1 MTRKEIENL
10 ITTVIRQNDMRN
22 RQGKNLLD
30 VFNGLLDYIQ
40 SESEESGEI
49 TDIRNLLNTCVGL
62 PAYDSQSYKI
72 TFTTIAGAS
81 VEIDLP
87 IEQLA
92 LRYNPETES
101 IEFDN
106 HDGTTTSIP
115 VSAFV
120 KVYLGSI
127 GEQIQISIDNQNT
140 IHATLLKNSVSW
152 DHLSVELQQRV
163 NEGAENANLAAA
175 NANAAAEA
183 AAPVIEEIEGATAA
197 IDVQPN
203 HIYKCGELTSLNIRS
218 VADSPQIAEVIFT
231 SGATATELTMP
242 NTLADN
248 VTGWKIPQANKTY
261 KMFFQSNTATISY

>member
-30 VFNGLLDYIQ
+30 VFKGLLDYIQ

-49 TDIRNLLNTCVGL
+49 TDIRNLLNTCVVL
-62 PAYDSQSYKI
+62 PAYDSSSYKI

-106 HDGTTTSIP
+106 ADGTTTSIP

-127 GEQIQISIDNQNT
+127 GEQIQISIDNQNK

-163 NEGAENANLAAA
+163 NEEAENANLAAA
-175 NANAAAEA
+175 AALEAAAA
-183 AAPVIEEIEGATAA
+183 AAPVVVNVEGT
-197 IDVQPN
+197 DVTINVEGN
-203 HIYKCGELTSLNIRS
+203 HKYICGELTSLKIGTVEKSARTS
-218 VADSPQIAEVIFT
+218 AIFFT
-231 SGATATELTMP
+231 SGATATELTWSDNLVDIIGYKTPAP
-242 NTLADN
+242 NKAYEINIEELRA
-248 VTGWKIPQANKTY
+248 I
-261 KMFFQSNTATISY
+261 IE